1 MPGSLGSLSCARE
14 TDKAIKRTI
23 AIADT
28 LFFMAEEYHRS

>member
-1 MPGSLGSLSCARE
+1 VIAEARE